1 MGLCRIYTPR
11 AVLHLFACTAG
22 RGAHARAGMH
32 TCWHPCAFA
41 SPLQLVVEP
50 SGAAGLAAVLADEW
64 ASACPGAAAAKW
76 VNAGVPVI
84 AAPVQPRM
92 TL

>member
-1 MGLCRIYTPR
+1 VLICTHVGSVPLACQRPLNARLATGEGLSFS
-11 AVLHLFACTAG
+11 LF
-22 RGAHARAGMH
+22 H

-76 VNAGVPVI
+76 VDAG
-84 AAPVQPRM
+84 RS
-92 TL
+92 L